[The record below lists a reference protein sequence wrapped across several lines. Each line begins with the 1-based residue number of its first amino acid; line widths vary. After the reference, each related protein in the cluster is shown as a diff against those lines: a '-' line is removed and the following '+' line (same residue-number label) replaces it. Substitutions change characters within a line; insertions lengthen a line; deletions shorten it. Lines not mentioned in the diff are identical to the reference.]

1 MFVQII
7 RGHFDFS
14 PAPTLSAGA
23 KDLVSRL
30 LRTSPD
36 ERLSTREVLN
46 HKWLRA
52 HAPSPPHTL
61 GLLGVVLEPSCPQL
75 LGQMR
80 AEFGVD
86 MRALH
91 ASLRRGE
98 RSAATAVFW
107 LMRQRE
113 LRRGTIQRYAPLVP
127 RPPAQ
132 PPASARRRPVPAY
145 LSAAAKPS
153 ASQAENKVTSIKK
166 NKMHAV
172 ASHPIG
178 SLRFDALSLEGTAAT
193 MSARGSGNRH
203 GSTNSNRHGGTDC
216 GGTDCGGTNGASS
229 NGGSSNGGS
238 SNGGITDGGR
248 INGGRANGG
257 STNGGSNGNDVA
269 ARSSRR
275 PRLRE
280 AVPQSS
286 RIPREDL
293 ISQLRSHVPK
303 SSGALTERRQVSH
316 TSLPRE
322 DLISQLRS
330 HVPKSSGAL
339 TERRQVCHTS
349 LPREDLIS
357 KLRSHVPKSSGA
369 LTERRQVSHTS
380 LPQVSHTS
388 LAHKSRTRLS
398 HFSHK
403 SLTRLSQVSQVARKS
418 SHHVRR
424 LCLSLDLTR
433 CLFSIPHNQGFAHA
447 TAADTESRW
456 PAA

>member
-153 ASQAENKVTSIKK
+153 ASQAENKVTSIK

-229 NGGSSNGGS
+229 NGGSSNGG
-238 SNGGITDGGR
+238 ITDGGR

-286 RIPREDL
+286 RI
-293 ISQLRSHVPK
+293 
-303 SSGALTERRQVSH
+303 
-316 TSLPRE
+316 PRE

>member
-229 NGGSSNGGS
+229 NGGSSNGG
-238 SNGGITDGGR
+238 ITDGGR

-303 SSGALTERRQVSH
+303 SSGALTERRQV
-316 TSLPRE
+316 
-322 DLISQLRS
+322 
-330 HVPKSSGAL
+330 
-339 TERRQVCHTS
+339 CHTS

-369 LTERRQVSHTS
+369 LTERRQVCHTS

>member
-316 TSLPRE
+316 TSLP
-322 DLISQLRS
+322 
-330 HVPKSSGAL
+330 
-339 TERRQVCHTS
+339 
-349 LPREDLIS
+349 
-357 KLRSHVPKSSGA
+357 
-369 LTERRQVSHTS
+369 
-380 LPQVSHTS
+380 QVSHTS

>member
-229 NGGSSNGGS
+229 NGGSSNGG
-238 SNGGITDGGR
+238 ITDGGR

-303 SSGALTERRQVSH
+303 SSGALTERRQVS
-316 TSLPRE
+316 
-322 DLISQLRS
+322 
-330 HVPKSSGAL
+330 
-339 TERRQVCHTS
+339 HTS

>member
-1 MFVQII
+1 M
-7 RGHFDFS
+7 
-14 PAPTLSAGA
+14 
-23 KDLVSRL
+23 
-30 LRTSPD
+30 
-36 ERLSTREVLN
+36 LN

-80 AEFGVD
+80 AEFGGD

-322 DLISQLRS
+322 DLIS
-330 HVPKSSGAL
+330 
-339 TERRQVCHTS
+339 
-349 LPREDLIS
+349 

-380 LPQVSHTS
+380 LSQVSHTS
-388 LAHKSRTRLS
+388 LARKSRTRLS

-403 SLTRLSQVSQVARKS
+403 SLTRLSQVSQVAHKS

-424 LCLSLDLTR
+424 LCLSIDLTR
-433 CLFSIPHNQGFAHA
+433 CLLDPTQPGLRACHSSGHQEQMASRVSCSRVSCSRVGSMFSCRRHGFSRSRAGGAGCARQGPLGKRPS
-447 TAADTESRW
+447 TRRSRSTELRPQ
-456 PAA
+456 PARGASSCFNA

>member
-229 NGGSSNGGS
+229 NGGSSNGG
-238 SNGGITDGGR
+238 ITDGGR

-286 RIPREDL
+286 RI
-293 ISQLRSHVPK
+293 
-303 SSGALTERRQVSH
+303 
-316 TSLPRE
+316 PRE